1 MTKCF
6 YSTLVSIFSLS
17 VTKDMHVMDTEKIR
31 QCGIA
36 NQALLFQWIRA
47 GFIISVQGHGKKF

>member
-1 MTKCF
+1 MF
-6 YSTLVSIFSLS
+6 LFNASVNFSLS

-36 NQALLFQWIRA
+36 NQALLFSVDKGRFHYIRS
-47 GFIISVQGHGKKF
+47 GSW